1 MRTKIVAVLVA
12 IALAATLFGVLS
24 GAAAGSTEDGWAQ
37 LGGWASVNGVSRS
50 TPASFPRAPRVSG
63 AKVLHLLWHPS
74 TFREID
80 LVGPKDSPNAGDSYV
95 FGGPLYDETDTH
107 AVGFLSGHCT
117 FTDPR
122 VDALAECEVTATPQ
136 KEGPS
141 LADGPQITLQ
151 GWNDSVDVSTFRAAI
166 NGGTRQFQ
174 NARGQMIVAGGNPLA
189 ITLSIIP

>member
-1 MRTKIVAVLVA
+1 MRRKAAAVLGA
-12 IALAATLFGVLS
+12 IALVATLFGVFS
-24 GAAAGSTEDGWAQ
+24 VAAAGSAEDGWSR
-37 LGGWASVNGVSRS
+37 LGGWASVNGSSRQ
-50 TPASFPRAPRVSG
+50 TPASFPQAPRVSG
-63 AKVLHLLWHPS
+63 AVVFHLLWHPS

-80 LVGPKDSPNAGDSYV
+80 LVGPKDTPNAGDSYV
-95 FGGPLYDETDTH
+95 FGGPLYDESDTH

-136 KEGPS
+136 SEGPS

-151 GWNDSVDVSTFRAAI
+151 GWNDSVEVPTFRAAI
-166 NGGTRQFQ
+166 NGGTRQFK
-174 NARGQMIVAGGNPLA
+174 NARGQMIVGVGDPLV